1 MKSLFAV
8 ILLMAGLLGFGS
20 NAPPASPTAD
30 PQPAR
35 VDVDVR
41 PAAGSNSNIN
51 GVLEPGETVQ
61 ISPFWTNP
69 DASPLAFTGTASNLT
84 GPPGP
89 SYVIND
95 GAADYATVG
104 AGATVD
110 CNGATGDCYLITV
123 SGSRPAPHWDV
134 TLTETLSA
142 APAGT
147 DWIVHVG
154 NSFPDVPTSNA
165 FYFYVENIFHLG
177 ITGGCGGG
185 NYCPGNTVTRAQ
197 MAVFLLKAS
206 LGSFYV
212 PPACTGT
219 VFLDV
224 PCTGGLFDPW
234 IEDLAGRG
242 ITGGCGGGNYCP
254 GNPVT
259 RAQMSV
265 FLLRASQGSTY
276 VPPAC
281 TGTVFLDVPCTG
293 GLFDPWIEDL
303 AARGVTG
310 GCGGGN
316 YCPGNPNTRGQ
327 MAVFLTKVFATTA
340 HPPAPTPTP
349 TPTQTLTPSLT
360 PTPTQT
366 FTPSQTPVPTLTPTP
381 TLTLTPSLT
390 PTRTQTPTSTRTAT
404 RTATRTPSPTPTS
417 PPAATLSQVQ
427 TNTFTPRCISCHPS
441 EAGMD
446 LTVGHSYSNLVNVPA
461 TTQPG
466 TRVIPFDPTNSVL
479 VKKLA
484 GGHRNVPQSEQDAIK
499 AWISAGALNN

>member
-1 MKSLFAV
+1 MKPLFAV
-8 ILLMAGLLGFGS
+8 FLFVAGLLGFGS
-20 NAPPASPTAD
+20 KAPPASPTAD
-30 PQPAR
+30 PQSAR

-41 PAAGSNSNIN
+41 PVAGSSSNIN

-69 DASPLAFTGTASNLT
+69 NASPLAFTGTASALT

-265 FLLRASQGSTY
+265 FLLRASQAPPTSRRPAPARSSWTCPARAASSIPGSRT
-276 VPPAC
+276 
-281 TGTVFLDVPCTG
+281 
-293 GLFDPWIEDL
+293 WRH
-303 AARGVTG
+303 AASRE
-310 GCGGGN
+310 
-316 YCPGNPNTRGQ
+316 
-327 MAVFLTKVFATTA
+327 AAEAATTA
-340 HPPAPTPTP
+340 PAIPTPAARWP
-349 TPTQTLTPSLT
+349 CS
-360 PTPTQT
+360 
-366 FTPSQTPVPTLTPTP
+366 SRKC
-381 TLTLTPSLT
+381 S
-390 PTRTQTPTSTRTAT
+390 R
-404 RTATRTPSPTPTS
+404 
-417 PPAATLSQVQ
+417 PPRIPPL
-427 TNTFTPRCISCHPS
+427 PRPRRRRH
-441 EAGMD
+441 
-446 LTVGHSYSNLVNVPA
+446 L
-461 TTQPG
+461 
-466 TRVIPFDPTNSVL
+466 
-479 VKKLA
+479 
-484 GGHRNVPQSEQDAIK
+484 
-499 AWISAGALNN
+499 

>member
-234 IEDLAGRG
+234 IEDLA
-242 ITGGCGGGNYCP
+242 
-254 GNPVT
+254 
-259 RAQMSV
+259 
-265 FLLRASQGSTY
+265 
-276 VPPAC
+276 
-281 TGTVFLDVPCTG
+281 
-293 GLFDPWIEDL
+293 
-303 AARGVTG
+303 ARGVTG